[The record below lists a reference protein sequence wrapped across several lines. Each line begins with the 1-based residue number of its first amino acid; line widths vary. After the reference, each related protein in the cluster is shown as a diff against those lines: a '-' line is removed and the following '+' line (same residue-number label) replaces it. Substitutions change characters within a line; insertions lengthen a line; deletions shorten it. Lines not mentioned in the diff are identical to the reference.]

1 MNLAKLLLDTADTA
15 ADTSSAVQNGGTGG
29 TLFMVIYIVI
39 IVAAMYFLLIR
50 PQKKKQKKEK
60 ELLENIQM
68 GDEIVTIGGFYGRIV
83 SVKDDTV
90 VIESLVDHSK
100 QRILKSAISQNLT
113 IHDDTPSK

>member
-1 MNLAKLLLDTADTA
+1 MNLAKLLLDTA
-15 ADTSSAVQNGGTGG
+15 ADATPQGGTGG

-60 ELLENIQM
+60 ALRDNLQM
-68 GDEIVTIGGFYGRIV
+68 GDEIITIGGFYGRIV

-90 VIESLVDHSK
+90 VIESLADHSK
-100 QRILKSAISQNLT
+100 QRILKSAISENLT
-113 IHDDTPSK
+113 IHDDVPTK